1 MEVQTMKTDIFITF
15 FLETKSDNAAIKTV
29 DRVVTLLEGLIKK
42 NSKSN
47 CELLEYEI
55 QVDKKSPL

>member
-1 MEVQTMKTDIFITF
+1 MKTDIFITF